1 MIVPRYS
8 REIPQR
14 LRLEAGS
21 CSKCDFISFPPRRIC
36 PSCGS
41 IEFNR
46 ISLKPEGKVVTFTVI
61 HVAEEEF
68 ALQVPFIVGIIETTE
83 GARLT
88 AQIVDCGLD
97 EVSID
102 SNVLLVTRKIQS
114 EGNAGILQY
123 GYKAVLKR

>member
-14 LRLEAGS
+14 LRLEAGN
-21 CSKCDFISFPPRRIC
+21 CANCDFIAFPPRRIC

-41 IEFNR
+41 KEFSR

-88 AQIVDCGLD
+88 AQIVDCDLD

-102 SNVLLVTRKIQS
+102 NNVILVTRKIQS